1 MKFIVAIF
9 LHAFLAF
16 AIGLYSQ
23 FPWWLFVGTSGIV
36 AFFIMD
42 SPAKSFF
49 AGFLGVGAL
58 WAGLATGKDL
68 ANAHLLSSK
77 VAQILPLG
85 GGSYIA
91 LIVLTG
97 VVGGLLGG
105 FAGLTG
111 AYLRSKST
119 K

>member
-1 MKFIVAIF
+1 MRFIVAIF

-16 AIGLYSQ
+16 AVGLYSQ
-23 FPWWLFVGTSGIV
+23 FPWWLFVGTSAIV
-36 AFFIMD
+36 AFFMMD
-42 SPAKSFF
+42 TPAKSFF

-58 WAGLATGKDL
+58 WAGLAFGKDL

-85 GGSYIA
+85 GSYTA
-91 LIVLTG
+91 LIAVTG

-105 FAGLTG
+105 FAALTG
-111 AYLRSKST
+111 AFMRSKST

>member
-1 MKFIVAIF
+1 MKFIVAIL

-16 AIGLYSQ
+16 AVGLYSQ

-36 AFFIMD
+36 A
-42 SPAKSFF
+42 
-49 AGFLGVGAL
+49 
-58 WAGLATGKDL
+58 
-68 ANAHLLSSK
+68 

-85 GGSYIA
+85 GSYIA
-91 LIVLTG
+91 LIILTG

-105 FAGLTG
+105 FAALTG
-111 AYLRSKST
+111 AFIRSKST

>member
-1 MKFIVAIF
+1 MRFIVAIF

-16 AIGLYSQ
+16 SVGLYSQ

-36 AFFIMD
+36 AFFMMD
-42 SPAKSFF
+42 TPTKSFF

-58 WAGLATGKDL
+58 WAGLAFGKDL

-85 GGSYIA
+85 GSYVA
-91 LIVLTG
+91 LIAVTG
-97 VVGGLLGG
+97 VVGGLLSG
-105 FAGLTG
+105 FAALTG
-111 AYLRSKST
+111 AFMRSKST

>member
-1 MKFIVAIF
+1 MKFIVAIL
-9 LHAFLAF
+9 LHGFLAF
-16 AIGLYSQ
+16 ALGLYSQ
-23 FPWWLFVGTSGIV
+23 FPWWLFVATSGIV

-42 SPAKSFF
+42 TPAKSFF
-49 AGFLGVGAL
+49 AGFLGLGAL
-58 WAGLATGKDL
+58 WAGLAFGKDL

-85 GGSYIA
+85 GSYVA
-91 LIVLTG
+91 LIAVTG

-105 FAGLTG
+105 FSALTG
-111 AYLRSKST
+111 AFMRSKST

>member
-16 AIGLYSQ
+16 AVGLYTQ

-36 AFFIMD
+36 AFFILE
-42 SPAKSFF
+42 SPVKSFF

-58 WAGLATGKDL
+58 WAGLATGKDF
-68 ANAHLLSSK
+68 ANEHLLSSK
-77 VAQILPLG
+77 VAQILHL

-91 LIVLTG
+91 LIIVTG

-105 FAGLTG
+105 FAALTG
-111 AYLRSKST
+111 AYMRSKST

>member
-1 MKFIVAIF
+1 MKFIVAIV
-9 LHAFLAF
+9 LHGFLAF
-16 AIGLYSQ
+16 AVGLYSQ
-23 FPWWLFVGTSGIV
+23 VPWWLFVGTSGIV

-42 SPAKSFF
+42 TPAKSFF
-49 AGFLGVGAL
+49 AGFLGVAAL
-58 WAGLATGKDL
+58 WSGLALGKDL

-85 GGSYIA
+85 GSYIA
-91 LIVLTG
+91 LIVVTG

-105 FAGLTG
+105 FAALTG
-111 AYLRSKST
+111 AYFRSKST

>member
-1 MKFIVAIF
+1 MKFIVAIL

-16 AIGLYSQ
+16 AVGLYSQ

-36 AFFIMD
+36 AFFMVD
-42 SPAKSFF
+42 APAKSFF
-49 AGFLGVGAL
+49 AGFVGVGAL
-58 WAGLATGKDL
+58 WAGLATAKDL

-85 GGSYIA
+85 GSYIA
-91 LIVLTG
+91 LIVITG

-105 FAGLTG
+105 FAALTG
-111 AYLRSKST
+111 AYFRSKST

>member
-1 MKFIVAIF
+1 MKFIVATL

-23 FPWWLFVGTSGIV
+23 FPWWLFIATSAV
-36 AFFIMD
+36 VSFFIAQA
-42 SPAKSFF
+42 PAKSFF
-49 AGFLGVGAL
+49 AGFIGIAAL
-58 WAGLATGKDL
+58 WAGLAMGKDV

-85 GGSYIA
+85 GSYVVLILVTA
-91 LIVLTG
+91 L
-97 VVGGLLGG
+97 VGGLLGG
-105 FAGLTG
+105 FAALTG
-111 AYLRSKST
+111 AYLRSNST

>member
-1 MKFIVAIF
+1 MKFIVAIV

-23 FPWWLFVGTSGIV
+23 FPWWLFIATSGV
-36 AFFIMD
+36 VSFFIAQT
-42 SPAKSFF
+42 PAKSFF
-49 AGFLGVGAL
+49 AGFIGLAAL

-85 GGSYIA
+85 GSYVT
-91 LIVLTG
+91 LIVVTA

-105 FAGLTG
+105 FAALTG
-111 AYLRSKST
+111 AYLRSNST